1 MGRIIIII
9 ATEHALLRQAV
20 AVAFEQEEDLLVV
33 GKAEAASQSVAEAER
48 LDPDVAI
55 IDVGSFHG
63 AGFQAVSVIRRS
75 LPSCK
80 AIVLVDDQDLTSLV
94 RSLEAGASGYLAKTS
109 SLQHLVTATRAVVDG
124 RIVIPP
130 SLVDGLI
137 AALLQ
142 RKRDVDGAFL
152 LIHRLTDRE
161 REVLVLLSEGANNTE
176 IGQILGISPQTAR
189 THVQKILA
197 KLAVH
202 SRLEAAALARRSGAF
217 EELDVESGEAAWT
230 VGTSPVLS
238 SAR

>member
-1 MGRIIIII
+1 MRRICIII
-9 ATEHALLRQAV
+9 ATEHALLRQSV

-33 GKAEAASQSVAEAER
+33 GEAEASSQSVVEAER

-55 IDVGSFHG
+55 IDVSSFHG

-80 AIVLVDDQDLTSLV
+80 AIVLVDDQDLPSLV

-109 SLQHLVTATRAVVDG
+109 SLQHLLTATRAVVDG

-152 LIHRLTDRE
+152 LVHRLTDRE

-217 EELDVESGEAAWT
+217 EDLDVESGEAAWT
-230 VGTSPVLS
+230 VGKPPALS